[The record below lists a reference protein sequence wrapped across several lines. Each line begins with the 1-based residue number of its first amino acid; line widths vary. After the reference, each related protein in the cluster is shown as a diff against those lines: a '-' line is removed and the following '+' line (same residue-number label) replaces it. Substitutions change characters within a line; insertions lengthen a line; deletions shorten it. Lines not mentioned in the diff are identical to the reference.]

1 MKEKKNIKLIWML
14 AIALVVTTAI
24 SVGIM
29 LNVSKTE
36 AHATSGVTSISAS
49 LVWSD
54 NVYNHPNDTAIVQL
68 WQNGSLADTVAL
80 SLSGNCWEYKW
91 YNLDPN
97 STYDVVETSYFEGYY
112 INYRWN
118 AADNVTIENIQNG
131 SPVPPWPTP
140 EPTPGEETWEDI
152 WIPIPGS
159 DTPSNGGGGGES
171 ATQNETKTENNEQK
185 TIIDNTTTNT
195 PKIKDDSS
203 SKEDIDY
210 GPIFSFIGGIAIV
223 LLIIFGV
230 IALFII
236 EFISSKKN
244 NRR

>member
-1 MKEKKNIKLIWML
+1 MKIKKNIKLIWSL

-24 SVGIM
+24 SLGIM

-36 AHATSGVTSISAS
+36 AHATSGITSLDVV

-54 NVYNHPNDTAIVQL
+54 NVEPHMGHSASVTISGS
-68 WQNGSLADTVAL
+68 NGWSETVTL
-80 SLSGNCWEYKW
+80 SIGNCWQHKW

-97 STYDVVETSYFEGYY
+97 VNYEVSEWDNVDGYY
-112 INYRWN
+112 TQYYWEVP
-118 AADNVTIENIQNG
+118 DVLTIEKIQNG

-159 DTPSNGGGGGES
+159 DTPSNGGGGGGS
-171 ATQNETKTENNEQK
+171 ATQNETKTENNDQK
-185 TIIDNTTTNT
+185 TVIDNTTTNT

-203 SKEDIDY
+203 SKEDVDY
-210 GPIFSFIGGIAIV
+210 GPIFSFIGNIAIV
-223 LLIIFGV
+223 LLIVFG
-230 IALFII
+230 IAALFIV
-236 EFISSKKN
+236 ELVSHKKN
-244 NRR
+244 NRK